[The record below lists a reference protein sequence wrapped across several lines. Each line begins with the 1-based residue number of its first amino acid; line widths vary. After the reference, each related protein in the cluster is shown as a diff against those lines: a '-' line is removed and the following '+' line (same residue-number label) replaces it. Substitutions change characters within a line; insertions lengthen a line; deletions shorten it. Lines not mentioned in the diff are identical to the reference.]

1 MKLTYRLAKYSLL
14 ILLILLVLIISSFIV
29 IIKTETGTRFLLSHI
44 PGLSV
49 EGSQGSLSGNWSAKQ
64 LIWQD
69 DTTKI
74 ILTSPTLSWYASCL
88 FKAHICIDQLS
99 ADQLK
104 LELTSQS
111 QQIDTASPNT
121 EAISLPSIH
130 SPVSVAIKN
139 LSLNSVMLNNQA
151 IVSGIKLSQLTWQK
165 SVVSFSQLTASY
177 QKQVNAQLAG
187 NITLTDNWP
196 LKLHGQLN
204 LDPLFNQPWD
214 INIEASGELQKQL
227 ALTINSQGFIS
238 ASLQAKAAVLD
249 KNIPAQLT
257 LNLENFA
264 PNTVA
269 DIPETFTIQHLRLIA
284 RGDLQQGY
292 QLQNEATLAG
302 HTTPVSLTI
311 AGLATARGI
320 QVKPLRLS
328 TSDQHFVT
336 IIGQADWNSAIKASA
351 EINYQAFPWLELYPL
366 ESPPPVNLDNL
377 QANLNYQQDNYQ
389 ANLQSK
395 LTGPAGP
402 FTMKAEVE
410 GNLQQAKVTK
420 LLIDTPDQGNI
431 TGQASVT
438 FEPNINWLANLNLQA
453 INPNYWIPQLTGQL
467 QGTIHSEG
475 SINVNHINTQN
486 KLDINGTLRKQ
497 KTLIKAE
504 LIAKNEQWL
513 MPELL
518 VQIGNNE
525 IKGNAKLDKQ
535 IQAQLDLNLTA
546 LKQILPTLAG
556 NLKGQIKLAG
566 SLEKPEASASLTGQ
580 ALGYETQYIRQ
591 LQLVASLN
599 QHQQGTLKL
608 QANRIQTGD
617 TLLGDLAINS
627 SGNLT
632 KQQLQIQLTQGIVEL
647 LTQINSEQDHQHN
660 WNIAINKLQINSQG
674 QNWQLQK
681 TALLRYTTAGML
693 TLNEHCL
700 QNGQA
705 TFCAVGQQKLLPE
718 SQINYRLANFSLLS
732 LTPWLPENFNWQG
745 ILTADIALKLP
756 KQGPVGHININASQ
770 GIFRLRQSNE
780 DDWQSFPYQDL
791 YLNSELSPNKIASS
805 LKFSGGAL
813 GHITINADI
822 NPQSHNKALTGDFK
836 IAGFDLNI
844 FQPFIPQ
851 LEQLT
856 GKINGLGTIS
866 GTLTNPYISGKVAIN
881 NATAIG
887 DLPISLEQ
895 LQLIA
900 AIEGEELKLSGNWRS
915 GNTGYGSL
923 KGSVNWSKALDVNL
937 ALNANRL
944 PVVIAPYGDL
954 EAATDLKLKMQDNA
968 LFLTGIVQI
977 PKGDIKVRD
986 LPPSTVKVSSDA
998 VIVKDQPTVTQ
1009 QIPLQ
1014 LNMDVDVLI
1023 GSDRLKFSGFGL
1035 TSDVQGK
1042 LKVSNNLLTH
1052 GEVSLKDGQFRAYGQ
1067 RLEIRRARVIF
1078 AGSLTEPR
1086 LDIEAVREVDDVTA
1100 GLKVTGLTSQPKVT
1114 IFSSPSMS
1122 QDQALSYIILGRP
1135 MGAGDSNMLARAALV
1150 LGVAGGSPILGEI
1163 ADKVGIED
1171 FELDT
1176 AGSGDNTSVVASGKI
1191 TDKLSVHYG
1200 INIFQAVNTLM
1211 VRYKLTKSVY
1221 VEAASGVASSLDLF
1235 YKKSF

>member
-1 MKLTYRLAKYSLL
+1 MKLTYRLAKYSL
-14 ILLILLVLIISSFIV
+14 ITLLLLLLLVTSSLIV
-29 IIKTETGTRFLLSHI
+29 IIKTEIGTRYLLSYI
-44 PGLSV
+44 PGLTV
-49 EGSQGSLSGNWSAKQ
+49 EGSQGSLSGGWSAKQ

-69 DTTKI
+69 DSTKV
-74 ILTSPTLSWYASCL
+74 ILTNPALTWYANCL
-88 FKAHICIDQLS
+88 FKAHVCIDQLR
-99 ADQLK
+99 ADQLT

-111 QQIDTASPNT
+111 QPVDTPSPSA
-121 EAISLPSIH
+121 EAISLPSLYL
-130 SPVSVAIKN
+130 PVSIAIKQ
-139 LSLNSVMLNNQA
+139 LSLNKVILDNQT
-151 IVSGIKLSQLTWQK
+151 IIQGIKLSQLTWQK
-165 SVVSFSQLTASY
+165 SVVSFSKLVASY
-177 QKQVNAQLAG
+177 QEQANAQLTG
-187 NITLTDNWP
+187 KITLTHNWS
-196 LKLHGQLN
+196 LQLHGQLN
-204 LDPLFNQPWD
+204 LDPLFNQPWA
-214 INIEASGELQKQL
+214 INIEASGELLKQL
-227 ALTINSQGFIS
+227 ALTINSQGFLN
-238 ASLQAKAAVLD
+238 ANLQAKATVLD
-249 KNIPAQLT
+249 KNIPAQLS
-257 LNLENFA
+257 LNVENFS
-264 PNTVA
+264 PNTLA
-269 DIPETFTIQHLRLIA
+269 DIPETLTIQHLRLTA
-284 RGDLQQGY
+284 TGDLQQGY

-302 HTTPVSLTI
+302 HTTPVNLTI
-311 AGLATARGI
+311 AGLLTAQGI
-320 QVKPLRLS
+320 QLQPLRLS
-328 TSDQHFVT
+328 TSNQHFVT
-336 IIGQADWNSAIKASA
+336 ITGQADWAPEFKATA
-351 EINYQAFPWLELYPL
+351 DINYQAFPWLELYPL
-366 ESPPPVNLDNL
+366 ESLPPVNLDNL
-377 QANLNYQQDNYQ
+377 QANINYQQDNYQ
-389 ANLQSK
+389 AKLQSK

-402 FTMKAEVE
+402 FTMTTEVE
-410 GNLQQAKVTK
+410 GNLQQAKITK
-420 LLIDTPDQGNI
+420 LLVNTPDKGTI

-438 FEPNINWLANLNLQA
+438 FKPTISWLANLNLQA
-453 INPNYWIPQLTGQL
+453 INPNYWLPQLTGQL
-467 QGTIHSEG
+467 QGTIHTDG
-475 SINVNHINTQN
+475 SIVNSHINTQN
-486 KLDINGTLRKQ
+486 KVDISGTLRKQ
-497 KTLIKAE
+497 KALIKAE

-513 MPELL
+513 VPELL
-518 VQIGNNE
+518 LQVGNNQ

-556 NLKGQIKLAG
+556 SLKGQLKLAG
-566 SLEKPEASASLTGQ
+566 SLEKPQASANLTGQ
-580 ALGYETQYIRQ
+580 ALGYETQHIRQ
-591 LQLVASLN
+591 LQLVANLN
-599 QHQQGTLKL
+599 QQQQGTLKL

-617 TLLGDLAINS
+617 TLLGDLIINS
-627 SGNLT
+627 SGSLT
-632 KQQLQIQLTQGIVEL
+632 KQQLQLKLTQGIVEL
-647 LTQINSEQDHQHN
+647 FTQINSEQDNQHN

-681 TALLRYTTAGML
+681 TALLHYTTTGML

-705 TFCAVGQQKLLPE
+705 TFCAIGQQKLLPE

-745 ILTADIALKLP
+745 MLTADIALKLP

-770 GIFRLRQSNE
+770 GTFKLRQSDE

-791 YLNSELSPNKIASS
+791 YLNSELTPNKIASTI
-805 LKFSGGAL
+805 KFSGGAL
-813 GHITINADI
+813 GNIDINADI
-822 NPQSHNKALTGDFK
+822 NPLSHNKALKGDFK
-836 IAGFDLNI
+836 IAGLDLNI

-866 GTLTNPYISGKVAIN
+866 GTLTNPYISGKIALN
-881 NATAIG
+881 NGNVLG

-900 AIEGEELKLSGNWRS
+900 AIEGEELKLNGNWRS

-937 ALNANRL
+937 ALNANHL
-944 PVVIAPYGDL
+944 PVIIAPYGNL

-968 LFLTGIVQI
+968 LFLTGVVQI

-998 VIVKDQPTVTQ
+998 VIVKEQPTATQ

-1014 LNMDVDVLI
+1014 LNMDIDVLI

-1035 TSDVQGK
+1035 TSDVKGK
-1042 LKVSNNLLTH
+1042 LKISNNLLTH

-1078 AGSLTEPR
+1078 TGSLTEPR

-1114 IFSSPSMS
+1114 IFSSPTMS

-1135 MGAGDSNMLARAALV
+1135 MGAGDSNMLAQAALV
-1150 LGVAGGSPILGEI
+1150 LGVAGGSPILGDI
-1163 ADKVGIED
+1163 ASKVGIED

-1176 AGSGDNTSVVASGKI
+1176 ADSGDNTSVVASGKI

-1221 VEAASGVASSLDLF
+1221 VEAASGVASSLDIF